1 MTRRPPRRTRTDTRV
16 PYTTL
21 FRSSKAR
28 DGPALFEII
37 GPKRDIRM
45 NPPLTMMKQMGVAG
59 GASPRFHRL
68 APNGFLATP
77 LRHPIFLPWLWLPS
91 VRADRKSNTSE
102 LQSLMRISYAVFCFK
117 KKKLHDIKTI

>member
-91 VRADRKSNTSE
+91 VRADARPPSLTARTEEHTSE
-102 LQSLMRISYAVFCFK
+102 LQSLMRTSYAVF
-117 KKKLHDIKTI
+117 

>member
-1 MTRRPPRRTRTDTRV
+1 MP
-16 PYTTL
+16 
-21 FRSSKAR
+21 SKAR

-77 LRHPIFLPWLWLPS
+77 LRHPLFLPWLWLPS
-91 VRADRKSNTSE
+91 VRADARCP
-102 LQSLMRISYAVFCFK
+102 SLRASFPVLSCVLGGRAFPRIS
-117 KKKLHDIKTI
+117 

>member
-1 MTRRPPRRTRTDTRV
+1 MP
-16 PYTTL
+16 
-21 FRSSKAR
+21 FKAR
-28 DGPALFEII
+28 DGRALFEII

-91 VRADRKSNTSE
+91 VRADASTPSLTASFPVSSGLLRGDRKSTRLNFS
-102 LQSLMRISYAVFCFK
+102 
-117 KKKLHDIKTI
+117 H